1 MAEGR
6 QGKGVLVKFGKA
18 ENLLMAY
25 LKENGTITLSK
36 FRKIAGIS
44 SYRAETIIANMVIFR
59 VLKMNAS
66 EKDSPMNSC
75 QIKFRIQIISTCWIL
90 SDSHC
95 ASRSCR
101 TSRLT
106 DSNRREPDI
115 KDCISLKDIFSKCLS
130 FILTSE
136 IP

>member
-1 MAEGR
+1 LLKVWRKEDK
-6 QGKGVLVKFGKA
+6 GKGVLVKFGKA

-66 EKDSPMNSC
+66 EKGFTYELMPDK
-75 QIKFRIQIISTCWIL
+75 I
-90 SDSHC
+90 SDS
-95 ASRSCR
+95 
-101 TSRLT
+101 
-106 DSNRREPDI
+106 DP
-115 KDCISLKDIFSKCLS
+115 
-130 FILTSE
+130 
-136 IP
+136 